1 MKTVLTIIKK
11 ELKRFF
17 GDKRFVLTAILL
29 PGILIYAMYS
39 LVGSL
44 TESMTKEASD
54 YRPSAIV
61 VHMPSDVPFAGNVSL
76 EAALAAAFD
85 LRSYESE
92 ESAKQ
97 AVADGNVDVFV
108 VFPEDF
114 ASLTTSSEVKGNVQI
129 YYNSAMEHSSLGYTM
144 FAALLDVY
152 ESSMANVFDVNSPL
166 AGVEYDLASEDSLS
180 RQILSMVV
188 PMVLLM
194 LLFSSCMPVASESIA
209 GEKERGTMA
218 TLLVTPAKRSHIA
231 AGKIIALSCV
241 ALLGGLCSTLGLIL
255 SLPKLVGGAVNMSF
269 GMYSVGDYF
278 SILGVVLSTVLIL
291 ITLISIVSAFAKS
304 IKEANG
310 LVVPIMIVVMLCG
323 VFSMFVGTVTGIGL
337 YFIPVFN
344 SALVIS
350 SVLSGAINVAGVA
363 VTVCMNVAFAVLLG
377 FVLTLMFKS
386 ERIMFNK

>member
-39 LVGSL
+39 LMGSI
-44 TESMTKEASD
+44 TESMTEEASD

-61 VHMPSDVPFAGNVSL
+61 VHMPDVQFAGNVRL
-76 EAALAAAFD
+76 EDALAASFD

-97 AVADGNVDVFV
+97 AVADGSVDVFV

-114 ASLTTSSEVKGNVQI
+114 ASLTPSSEVKGNVEI

-144 FAALLDVY
+144 FAALLDAY
-152 ESSMANVFDVNSPL
+152 ESSIANVFDVNSPL
-166 AGVEYDLASEDSLS
+166 AGVDYDLASEDSLS

-255 SLPKLVGGAVNMSF
+255 SLPKLVGGEVDMSF

-304 IKEANG
+304 VKEANG

-344 SALVIS
+344 SALVVS

-363 VTVCMNVAFAVLLG
+363 VTICMNVAFAVLLG